1 MTDTFSEIAAIR
13 PHAVWPGVLGRV
25 VSGDKITFA
34 VVELSPDAVVSQHA
48 HPNEQIGLVLK
59 GSLTFTIGGERRELG
74 VGETYVIRGGVPHDA
89 VAGPDGATVVDV
101 FSPLRE
107 DWEALERLEASKPA
121 WP

>member
-1 MTDTFSEIAAIR
+1 MTEVFSDIASLR

-25 VSGDKITFA
+25 VSGDRITFA
-34 VVELSPDAVVSQHA
+34 VVELEPNSVVSQHA

-59 GSLTFTIGGERRELG
+59 GSLVFTIGGERRELG
-74 VGETYVIRGGVPHDA
+74 VGDTYVIRGGVPHDA
-89 VAGPDGATVVDV
+89 VAGPEGCSVVDV

-107 DWEALERLEASKPA
+107 DWNALERLEASKPA